1 MSVTSKSAKRGSII
15 SNTVA
20 PPSTPAPPLIQ
31 SQQKRQQK
39 KANDEHVTL
48 FAHLQLYTRHLEKVP
63 STM

>member
-1 MSVTSKSAKRGSII
+1 MSVTSKPVRGGSII

-20 PPSTPAPPLIQ
+20 PPSTPAAPLTQ

-39 KANDEHVTL
+39 KASDERVTL
-48 FAHLQLYTRHLEKVP
+48 FAHLQLYTRHLERVP